1 MTGHTLDQ
9 LLNGTI
15 LPAFKRMAY
24 EGDLQYL
31 AFGQISMGIELFG
44 ACSDAEPDINKE
56 RLSRIRFNLGLTSY
70 MAKVDVRYASYAG
83 QRGDPFE
90 LYGNL
95 RCGMAHL
102 LRPKSELGLTSR
114 AGAANDGTKHLE
126 VYAPLNKLVLV
137 AEQWFD
143 DFESAAKLF
152 IADLP
157 SMDQTKVGGV
167 FLPVHDIAAAT

>member
-1 MTGHTLDQ
+1 MSGHTLDQ

-24 EGDLQYL
+24 EGDLHYL

-56 RLSRIRFNLGLTSY
+56 GLSRARFNLGLTSY
-70 MAKVDVRYASYAG
+70 MAKVDPRYATYAG
-83 QRGDPFE
+83 KRGDPFE

-114 AGAANDGTKHLE
+114 AGANDDGTKHLE

-143 DFESAAKLF
+143 DFEAALKLF

-157 SMDQTKVGGV
+157 AMDQTKVGGV
-167 FLPVHDIAAAT
+167 FLPVHEIVPAT